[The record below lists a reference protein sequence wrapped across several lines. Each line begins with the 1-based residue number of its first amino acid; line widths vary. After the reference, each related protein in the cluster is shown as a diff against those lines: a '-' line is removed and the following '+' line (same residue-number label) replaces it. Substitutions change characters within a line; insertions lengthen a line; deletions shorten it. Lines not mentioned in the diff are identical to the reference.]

1 MEKHESIYL
10 EDYSQA
16 RLKKDL
22 NVMLDSQYTLFM
34 SRHVLQ
40 DFMIQGGDPT
50 GTGRGGESIY
60 GKTFEV
66 LD

>member
-10 EDYSQA
+10 EDYSRA
-16 RLKKDL
+16 RLKKVL